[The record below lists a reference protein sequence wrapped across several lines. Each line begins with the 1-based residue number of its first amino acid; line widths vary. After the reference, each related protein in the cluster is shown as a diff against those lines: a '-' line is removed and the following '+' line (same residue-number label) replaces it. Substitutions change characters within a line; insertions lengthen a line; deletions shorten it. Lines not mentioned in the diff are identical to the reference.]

1 MKRMFRFRNI
11 AVLFICGLW
20 ATPAFGASEN
30 EQAAQAA
37 FDEALKL
44 MRLKRYSEACAHLAR
59 SQELDPAMGTQFRL
73 AECYEKLG
81 RAASAYDQYTAVAEA
96 ARAEKQTQ
104 REVVARGRATALE
117 SKIARLTIDISA
129 SVESLRGVEIRR
141 DGVIVEKNSWGKPI
155 TIDTGDH
162 VVTVRAPGKVPF
174 ERKLWADASAKLVV
188 SVAALD
194 EKPSAQGSPRSP
206 IPAYVLL
213 GTGAV
218 GVGLGVTFIALRAGR
233 VTEAQNTSEQI
244 IAAGGNC
251 RADGPAEFRTK
262 CAGLLDVARRGDT
275 YGTISVVGF
284 SVGGAALLGMGAYL
298 LWPQSKPHDEA
309 TLRILPF
316 LDPTKAGFVASG
328 VF

>member
-1 MKRMFRFRNI
+1 MKQMFRFRNI
-11 AVLFICGLW
+11 VALLVCGLW
-20 ATPAFGASEN
+20 AAPALGASEN

-44 MRLKRYSEACAHLAR
+44 MRLKRYAEACSHLAR

-81 RAASAYDQYTAVAEA
+81 RAASAYDQYVAVAEA
-96 ARAEKQTQ
+96 AKAEKQTQ

-117 SKIARLTIDISA
+117 SKIARLTIDISP
-129 SVESLRGVEIRR
+129 SVANLRGVEIRR
-141 DGVIVEKNSWGKPI
+141 DGMIVQKNSWGRAV
-155 TIDTGDH
+155 TIDAGDH
-162 VVTVRAPGKVPF
+162 IVTVRAPGKIPF

-194 EKPSAQGSPRSP
+194 EKETAQGPARSP
-206 IPAYVLL
+206 IPTYVLL

-218 GVGLGVTFIALRAGR
+218 GVGLGITFVALRAGR
-233 VTEAQNTSEQI
+233 VTEAQDASKQI

-262 CAGLLDVARRGDT
+262 CATLLDVARRGDT
-275 YGTISVVGF
+275 YGTISIVSF

-298 LWPQSKPHDEA
+298 LWPQGKPRDEGN
-309 TLRILPF
+309 LRILPI